1 MSKTATATDP
11 TSLPLKTNWTWND
24 TTNQLEFNNGPNAER
39 QGDRKGKDKRGQQR
53 GGGGLYG
60 HFQDVHGG
68 LLKKTGD
75 QRGGTPGSRAFGQ
88 GRQLATGGGH
98 RSPARQSG
106 KQSGDHANVTIEDI
120 KSVALHMLAEVD
132 LVSPSFEGMYGTGQF
147 DEFLMYLLNYFHWF
161 FEKRAQDTKPNPM
174 NIEPSKAEMQ
184 YYAELCTKLEGA
196 QKQLG
201 RAYCVLVLGIGL
213 HAQHHMACGMSRV
226 SSTYKDRSMYE
237 TMYSFLTFMVWIAFK
252 RKEYEVVKKE
262 INRVLRSDT
271 FNPAIRVKMAPSPEP
286 VAQDGKETE
295 KAPQKEK
302 KITPAEYRRL
312 HGKRPPIKSIIN
324 QRSPALVS
332 IMPAPR
338 EEANWL
344 FKRTGAL
351 SPSSLGSVGKEDLDQ
366 ETPEKYSHLQTDLSK
381 LKVGIVGEPRNQF
394 NPITLTPLGADN
406 EEEEEGDRNE
416 REASGEKPKATRRE
430 SAAVGHDPPGLSRQ
444 QTSMSCATTEAHLS
458 DDD

>member
-1 MSKTATATDP
+1 MAKASTALD
-11 TSLPLKTNWTWND
+11 SNLPLKGNWSWND
-24 TTNQLEFNNGPNAER
+24 STNQLEYNSGPNAER
-39 QGDRKGKDKRGQQR
+39 LGDRKGKDKRGQQR

-60 HFQDVHGG
+60 HFQDMHGG

-75 QRGGTPGSRAFGQ
+75 PRGGTPGSRAFGQ

-98 RSPARQSG
+98 RSPVRQNG
-106 KQSGDHANVTIEDI
+106 KHSGDHTHVTVDDV

-132 LVSPSFEGMYGTGQF
+132 LVAPAFEGMFGTGQF

-174 NIEPSKAEMQ
+174 NIEPSKAEML

-213 HAQHHMACGMSRV
+213 DSQHHMSCGMSRV

-252 RKEYEVVKKE
+252 RKEYEIVKKE
-262 INRVLRSDT
+262 IGRILRSDT

-286 VAQDGKETE
+286 VEEEGKENE
-295 KAPQKEK
+295 KKEPKKEK

-324 QRSPALVS
+324 QRAPALVS

-351 SPSSLGSVGKEDLDQ
+351 SPTSLGSIAREDL
-366 ETPEKYSHLQTDLSK
+366 EEESEEKYSHLHTDVAK
-381 LKVGIVGEPRNQF
+381 LKVGIIGEPRNQF
-394 NPITLTPLGADN
+394 NPITLTPIGADN
-406 EEEEEGDRNE
+406 EEEEGDRNE
-416 REASGEKPKATRRE
+416 RETTGDKNKMSRKE
-430 SAAVGHDPPGLSRQ
+430 STSVGLNHPGLSRQ
-444 QTSMSCATTEAHLS
+444 QTAISSVTTDAQLS